1 MLKEDKQKVI
11 NISKLI
17 LKILFSVSIS
27 VALISLPK
35 LAQVTEL
42 FKTDKKYRN
51 KFNREIYRLKKY
63 GYIKTYKKEG
73 EVVLDITK
81 KGIKLVKKYN
91 FKDIKLRK
99 EHKWDKNWRMVLFDI
114 PENKK
119 SARTSLKRKL
129 EQLGFLRYQ
138 KSVFI
143 YPYSCK
149 DEIDFI
155 SSYFDVEDFVNYIIV
170 KRISD
175 DKKFKEYFNI

>member
-1 MLKEDKQKVI
+1 MLNEDKQKII

-17 LKILFSVSIS
+17 LKSLFAISIA
-27 VALISLPK
+27 VTLISLPGMAKIIK
-35 LAQVTEL
+35 LFE
-42 FKTDKKYRN
+42 TDKNYRN

-63 GYIKTYKKEG
+63 GYVKTYKKGG
-73 EVVLDITK
+73 EVFIDLTK

-91 FKDIKLRK
+91 IEDLELKK
-99 EHKWDKNWRMVLFDI
+99 ESKWDKNWRMVLFDI

-119 SARTSLKRKL
+119 SARASLRRKL
-129 EQLGFLRYQ
+129 GQLGFLKYQ

-155 SSYFDVEDFVNYIIV
+155 SNYFHVEDFVNYIVV
-170 KRISD
+170 KKINN
-175 DKKFKEYFNI
+175 DKKFRKCFNI